1 MDYCHSQR
9 IIHRSVRSSHVFISE
24 SGQVHSQNF
33 IKYGP
38 FIFPFKVK
46 LSGFRHAIEM
56 QDPALSEENGPPKV
70 HAYKYDPVGLPWK
83 APELLEQNC
92 AGYDSKIDIYRYNHC

>member
-1 MDYCHSQR
+1 MAH
-9 IIHRSVRSSHVFISE
+9 FIS
-24 SGQVHSQNF
+24 SYNF
-33 IKYGP
+33 IL
-38 FIFPFKVK
+38 KVK

-56 QDPALSEENGPPKV
+56 QDPALSEENSPPKV

-92 AGYDSKIDIYRYNHC
+92 AGYDSKIDIYRYNHSWQMCLFNKII

>member
-1 MDYCHSQR
+1 MGQTFHP
-9 IIHRSVRSSHVFISE
+9 IILFL
-24 SGQVHSQNF
+24 
-33 IKYGP
+33 
-38 FIFPFKVK
+38 KVK

-92 AGYDSKIDIYRYNHC
+92 AGKNMIYEFRSILTT